1 MDRWERVTYE
11 LWLDLHDVGPA
22 FIFGVLASADISQA
36 VSIKSS
42 IKERL
47 VEKETQREARGLS
60 R

>member
-1 MDRWERVTYE
+1 LGSHLPESRLHKQREHRHRWERVTYE

-42 IKERL
+42 IN
-47 VEKETQREARGLS
+47 
-60 R
+60 